1 MNISANLNCIKF
13 KGDIKMNNT
22 LEKKL
27 KNLDYLNE
35 VCIHS
40 PSLLIDTKCGV
51 ARYKFNKIGY
61 RDNKLLIEFKL
72 LLESSNN
79 DTTNIL
85 YNIGNKCY
93 LTVDQFLYALKYYAS
108 A

>member
-1 MNISANLNCIKF
+1 
-13 KGDIKMNNT
+13 MNNT
-22 LEKKL
+22 IAKRLKKL
-27 KNLDYLNE
+27 EYLNE

-61 RDNKLLIEFKL
+61 QDNKLLIEFKL
-72 LLESSNN
+72 LLDSNN
-79 DTTNIL
+79 NDVPTIL
-85 YNIGNKCY
+85 HSIGRKCY
-93 LTVDQFLYALKYYAS
+93 LTVDQFLYALKFYAS

>member
-1 MNISANLNCIKF
+1 
-13 KGDIKMNNT
+13 MNNT
-22 LEKKL
+22 IEKRLQKLE
-27 KNLDYLNE
+27 YLNE

-61 RDNKLLIEFKL
+61 QDNKLLIEFKL
-72 LLESSNN
+72 LLDSNN
-79 DTTNIL
+79 NDVPTIL
-85 YNIGNKCY
+85 HSIGSKCY
-93 LTVDQFLYALKYYAS
+93 LTVDQFLYALKFYAS